1 MMKIS
6 SDEYFF
12 GDMVIVIS
20 FVSLFGVRHTLT
32 GLFISEDDMLWHV
45 APPSLIKQKVLL
57 L

>member
-1 MMKIS
+1 MKIS

-12 GDMVIVIS
+12 GYRVIVIS

-32 GLFISEDDMLWHV
+32 RLFNSEDDMLWHV

-57 L
+57 